1 MDDKI
6 FNMEVK
12 TLQKTKQSQNLT
24 ELFTVDH
31 TFAIS
36 MSHSDTK
43 VKEKY
48 YYSVHR
54 LLKEMII

>member
-24 ELFTVDH
+24 EM
-31 TFAIS
+31 FAAVHMFAFS
-36 MSHSDTK
+36 KSCSDTK
-43 VKEKY
+43 LKEKY
-48 YYSVHR
+48 CHSVHR
-54 LLKEMII
+54 LLKEIII